1 MKVVAVVLLVG
12 VLLAVSVSA
21 LRVNEEF
28 VEAEEVSRLKF
39 QSFVQKFEKIYG
51 AEEFGRRYSIFKD
64 NLAHINELNSHNDG
78 AVYEVTKFA
87 DLTPEEFKRV
97 YRSPRSYT
105 GEELRAAMGSASAVE
120 ASSVSSAQDIP
131 DTVDWVTKG
140 AVTPVKNQ
148 GQCGSCWAFSA
159 TGNIEGQ
166 WFLKKGQLV
175 SLSEQNLV
183 DCSHNGG
190 NQGCNGGLQPPAY
203 EYVQNAGGID
213 TEASYP
219 YTGRDGSCK
228 FQASNVGAKVSGY
241 TMVTAKDENALKDA
255 VANNGP
261 VAVAI
266 NAASFS
272 FQMYSSG
279 VYDPSNCPGDMNNL
293 DHGVLVVGYG
303 TDSSSGKDYWI
314 VKNSWG
320 TFWGKA
326 GYIWMVRN
334 ANNNCGIATYPSFP
348 KSA

>member
-183 DCSHNGG
+183 DCDKVDH
-190 NQGCNGGLQPPAY
+190 GCEGGLPQNAY
-203 EYVQNAGGID
+203 EFIYQQNGID

-219 YTGRDGSCK
+219 YMGIDSSCK
-228 FQASNVGAKVSGY
+228 FNPNTIGATVQQNWTMLQKDETVMATWLASN
-241 TMVTAKDENALKDA
+241 
-255 VANNGP
+255 GP
-261 VAVAI
+261 ISIGI
-266 NAASFS
+266 NAENLQF
-272 FQMYSSG
+272 YSGGIS
-279 VYDPSNCPGDMNNL
+279 DPLFCSAEKL
-293 DHGVLVVGYG
+293 DHGVLIVGYG
-303 TDSSSGKDYWI
+303 TGKNWLGKEVPYWLI
-314 VKNSWG
+314 KNSWG
-320 TFWGKA
+320 ENWGEK
-326 GYIWMVRN
+326 GYFRIIRGKNKCGVAEN
-334 ANNNCGIATYPSFP
+334 ATSSIVA
-348 KSA
+348 

>member
-1 MKVVAVVLLVG
+1 MKLSTVLALAAALFVVLAVASSALANPPAEELTEEHFRFLFKAWTKQFAKAYAPMEHTHRYNVFKRNLQLV
-12 VLLAVSVSA
+12 LTHNSMSSSSYKLAMNHFSDLTTQEWKDMYLSKLAV
-21 LRVNEEF
+21 
-28 VEAEEVSRLKF
+28 
-39 QSFVQKFEKIYG
+39 
-51 AEEFGRRYSIFKD
+51 
-64 NLAHINELNSHNDG
+64 
-78 AVYEVTKFA
+78 
-87 DLTPEEFKRV
+87 PEIQ
-97 YRSPRSYT
+97 
-105 GEELRAAMGSASAVE
+105 GEEYKMSGVAA
-120 ASSVSSAQDIP
+120 P
-131 DTVDWVTKG
+131 DSVDWRTKG
-140 AVTPVKNQ
+140 AVTGVKNQ

-159 TGNIEGQ
+159 VGAIEGAH
-166 WFLKKGQLV
+166 FLAGNSLV

-303 TDSSSGKDYWI
+303 TDSASGKDYWI